1 MDQDVVDDPY
11 PLAAVLRQECP
22 VFREPH
28 YNVLVVT
35 RYDDL
40 IDVARRP
47 QDFSS
52 ILAAYG
58 PSGADRGPVPAEL
71 CAIAERAGGPDP
83 APKGR
88 VAELL
93 AGYQPDLQ
101 DQLQHVD
108 PPLHTRHRRIVNRW
122 FSPRAVAVREDDIR
136 ATASLLID
144 RFAAGGRV
152 EILDALAGPLPATV
166 IADIIGIPAEHRSLF
181 LDWKEEVFGNPDAEV
196 SRATSPRY
204 QRIREVFLLHRG
216 PPRPAGRRHGVRPGG
231 GPDGRRRRPRR
242 QDRARPAHAVPR
254 WRPGDDGQGDHQRAA
269 AARRTPRA
277 PARPAGGARPPAR
290 LHRGGAA
297 FRAAGAGHL
306 PDRHPRHR
314 HRRGRGSRRLIRPA
328 DVGLGQPRRAGVRGP
343 RAFDPER
350 FAGDRRPPRPILTFG
365 HGVHLCPGAPLAR
378 LQIRVAFEELLGAS
392 RRSVSPRT
400 TRTTTCAATS
410 SAACQ
415 PLARPGTR

>member
-1 MDQDVVDDPY
+1 MSERPDVERILTMDQDVVDDPY
-11 PLAAVLRQECP
+11 PLAAVLRRECP

-58 PSGADRGPVPAEL
+58 PSRRRPGPGTGRALHHRAACRRSGSGAEGPGGRAPGRIPA
-71 CAIAERAGGPDP
+71 
-83 APKGR
+83 
-88 VAELL
+88 
-93 AGYQPDLQ
+93 DLQ

-136 ATASLLID
+136 ATATLLID

-166 IADIIGIPAEHRSLF
+166 IADIIGIPGEHRALF

-204 QRIREVFLLHRG
+204 QRIREVFLTFIEDRRARAQPTTWCPTWWPPG
-216 PPRPAGRRHGVRPGG
+216 PPVAKASTTRPCSACSCCSS
-231 GPDGRRRRPRR
+231 
-242 QDRARPAHAVPR
+242 
-254 WRPGDDGQGDHQRAA
+254 A
-269 AARRTPRA
+269 AARRRRA
-277 PARPAGGARPPAR
+277 RRSPARCACSVSAPGSSTTCGRRPTDFPTSSRRCCASSHRCGASSASPPAT
-290 LHRGGAA
+290 
-297 FRAAGAGHL
+297 
-306 PDRHPRHR
+306 
-314 HRRGRGSRRLIRPA
+314 PA
-328 DVGLGQPRRAGVRGP
+328 
-343 RAFDPER
+343 
-350 FAGDRRPPRPILTFG
+350 
-365 HGVHLCPGAPLAR
+365 
-378 LQIRVAFEELLGAS
+378 S
-392 RRSVSPRT
+392 
-400 TRTTTCAATS
+400 ATS
-410 SAACQ
+410 RFPRVRSSN
-415 PLARPGTR
+415 